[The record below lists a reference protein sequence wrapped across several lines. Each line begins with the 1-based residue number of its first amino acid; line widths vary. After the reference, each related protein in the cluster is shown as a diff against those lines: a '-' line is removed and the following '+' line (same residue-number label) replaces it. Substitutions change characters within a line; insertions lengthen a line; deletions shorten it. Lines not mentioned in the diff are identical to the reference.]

1 MLIALVGSI
10 LILREDLGLSA
21 DIGLG
26 SILGLLSA
34 FFYGSYY
41 LATQGGRAILDTVS
55 YFWITVASATI
66 VLFIACLLFKIPLL
80 GYSIPVYLSFV
91 VMGLAVQIGGWLVIN
106 FAQGYLPASIVAP
119 TLLLQPVVTALFAQ
133 PLLGESLTIW
143 HFSGGGAVLVG
154 IFMVHMSRLKRTEE
168 G

>member
-1 MLIALVGSI
+1 
-10 LILREDLGLSA
+10 
-21 DIGLG
+21 
-26 SILGLLSA
+26 
-34 FFYGSYY
+34 
-41 LATQGGRAILDTVS
+41 
-55 YFWITVASATI
+55 
-66 VLFIACLLFKIPLL
+66 
-80 GYSIPVYLSFV
+80 
-91 VMGLAVQIGGWLVIN
+91 MGLAVQIGGWLVIN